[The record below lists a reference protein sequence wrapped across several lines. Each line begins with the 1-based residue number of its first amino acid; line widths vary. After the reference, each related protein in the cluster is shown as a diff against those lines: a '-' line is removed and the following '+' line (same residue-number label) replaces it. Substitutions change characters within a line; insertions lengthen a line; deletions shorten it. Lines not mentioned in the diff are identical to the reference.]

1 MDENLPMTKYT
12 DLTSIASAPNLIK
25 PIEVYV
31 IYRASN
37 SYFMQASSTLYFGT
51 VTICYPT
58 TEKNHPV
65 DVQDCT
71 DIYVTNLCNA

>member
-1 MDENLPMTKYT
+1 MDGNLPIYKHA
-12 DLTSIASAPNLIK
+12 DLTSNASAPYLIR
-25 PIEVYV
+25 VNV
-31 IYRASN
+31 IHRASN
-37 SYFMQASSTLYFGT
+37 CYLVQTSNIHYFGT

-71 DIYVTNLCNA
+71 GIA